1 MLPDPLVLPF
11 LQAAVAGGWAA
22 ILPGEISPPGTG
34 VQDPENA
41 IDNVPIEPTGDHVV
55 WAEAV
60 VGQ

>member
-1 MLPDPLVLPF
+1 
-11 LQAAVAGGWAA
+11 
-22 ILPGEISPPGTG
+22 